1 MSNQLSIINTKG
13 LDISKPKQ
21 FAEFVEQAKALQ
33 NVLEEAWGI
42 VEQQMLDRNVKQVK
56 GDWGTLSIAE
66 RRNWKVT
73 GNLPPRFY
81 KQTVDTS
88 KLNFMQAHG
97 EKLPKGVVMSKSKY
111 MTKKLVKG

>member
-1 MSNQLSIINTKG
+1 MNQLTTINTKG

-21 FAEFVEQAKALQ
+21 FAEFVAQAQALS

-42 VEQQMLDRNVKQVK
+42 VEQQMLERNVKQVK

-73 GNLPPRFY
+73 GQLPPRFY
-81 KQTVDTS
+81 KQVVDTS

-97 EKLPKGVVMSKSKY
+97 EKLPKGVSMSKSKY
-111 MTKKLVKG
+111 ITKKLVKG

>member
-1 MSNQLSIINTKG
+1 MNQLTTINTKA

-21 FAEFVEQAKALQ
+21 FAEFVSQAQALA

-66 RRNWKVT
+66 RRNWKIT

-81 KQTVDTS
+81 KQTVDTA
-88 KLNFMQAHG
+88 KLNFLQGRG
-97 EKLPKGVVMSKSKY
+97 EKLPKGATLTKTKY
-111 MTKKLVKG
+111 ITKKLVKG